1 MNMPDRR
8 NWQVRGW
15 TAVLGAALILPL
27 GGCQTDSKQQV
38 MATDKSQVELRAIQT
53 RAFDTTDRNL
63 TIRTVI
69 SSLQDLGF
77 VIDKADEQLGIVS
90 GTKLSGYAMRMTI
103 TVRPRG
109 KTQMAVRASAQYNLV
124 AVSDAEP
131 YQQFFA
137 ALSKAMFLT
146 ANEVD

>member
-1 MNMPDRR
+1 MNMPNRR

-15 TAVLGAALILPL
+15 TVALGAALMLPL